1 MKRLIRLLKI
11 AIWTPPMVLMMA
23 GGSYVYGVLKPPV
36 RLVDREVTVEVE
48 KKQKPLK
55 ELLNTIPPQYG
66 ISPLLMAAIIE
77 RESGGR
83 ANAIRFEPSQMG
95 RAAKF
100 SKNPDEQRMYASSHG
115 LAQIM
120 GWWSPEFNLNWS
132 QLYDPETNI
141 TTASQI
147 LKRCFDRAK
156 EKSKVDQIRSACS
169 CYNGSTVYGEAIVN
183 RLGELLI
190 ERSL

>member
-1 MKRLIRLLKI
+1 MKRFFFWLKVFV
-11 AIWTPPMVLMMA
+11 WTPPVVLMMA
-23 GGSYVYGVLKPPV
+23 GGSYVYGALRPPV
-36 RLVDREVTVEVE
+36 KFVDREVKVEVE
-48 KKQKPLK
+48 RAARPLK

-66 ISPLLMAAIIE
+66 ISPLLMAAIVE

-83 ANAIRFEPSQMG
+83 ANAIRFEPGQMS

-100 SKNPDEQRMYASSHG
+100 TRNPDEQRMYASSHG
-115 LAQIM
+115 LAQVM
-120 GWWSPEFNLNWS
+120 GWWSPEFNLTWA

-141 TTASQI
+141 TVASQI
-147 LKRCFDRAK
+147 LKRCM
-156 EKSKVDQIRSACS
+156 EKSKAKTKVEQIRGAAS
-169 CYNGSTVYGEAIVN
+169 CFNGSTVYGDAIVN

>member
-1 MKRLIRLLKI
+1 MKRLIRILKI
-11 AIWTPPMVLMMA
+11 IIWTPPAVLMLA

-36 RLVDREVTVEVE
+36 KFVDRAVTVEIERQE
-48 KKQKPLK
+48 KPIK

-83 ANAIRFEPSQMG
+83 ANAIRFEPGQMG

-100 SKNPDEQRMYASSHG
+100 TKNQDEARMYASSHG
-115 LAQIM
+115 LAQVM
-120 GWWSPEFNLNWS
+120 GWWAPEFQLTWA

-141 TTASQI
+141 TTASKI
-147 LKRCFDRAK
+147 LKRCFDRTKA
-156 EKSKVDQIRSACS
+156 KSKVDQIRDAAS
-169 CYNGSTVYGEAIVN
+169 CYNGSTIYGEAIVN

>member
-1 MKRLIRLLKI
+1 MKRLIRILKI
-11 AIWTPPMVLMMA
+11 IVWTPPAVLMLA

-36 RLVDREVTVEVE
+36 QFVDRAVTVEVE
-48 KKQKPLK
+48 RPAKPLK

-66 ISPLLMAAIIE
+66 ISPLLMAAIVE
-77 RESGGR
+77 RESGGK
-83 ANAIRFEPSQMG
+83 ANAIRFEPGQMS

-100 SKNPDEQRMYASSHG
+100 SRNPDEQRMYASSHG

-120 GWWSPEFNLNWS
+120 GFNAPGLGLNWA

-141 TTASQI
+141 TAASKI
-147 LKRCFDRAK
+147 LKSCMDRHK
-156 EKSKVDQIRSACS
+156 GKSKVDQIRSATA
-169 CYNGSTVYGEAIVN
+169 CYNGSDIYGNAIVN